1 MTVPTVPKWVWDGR
15 EDRKTIFRKGR
26 LKENATPHSKHK

>member
-1 MTVPTVPKWVWDGR
+1 MGMGWEGGQ
-15 EDRKTIFRKGR
+15 KTIFRKGR